1 MQFKKGYKHQLTEV
15 YERQTNICPLRAIMT
30 CFIALTTKGFLR
42 IRKYYCWDGA
52 SGPAFDTRNVME
64 ASLVH
69 DSFYQLIRNEDLD
82 YSYRKEVDQ
91 LFYDICRESGV
102 SWFRAKYMYLAVRLF
117 GGGAATGQTCFRHL
131 LEKIWR

>member
-15 YERQTNICPLRAIMT
+15 YERQTNICPLCAIMT
-30 CFIALTTKGFLR
+30 CFIVLTTKGFLR

-69 DSFYQLIRNEDLD
+69 DSFYQLIRNEDLA

-91 LFYDICRESGV
+91 LFYDICRESGI

-117 GGGAATGQTCFRHL
+117 GGGAAAGETCFKHL
-131 LEKIWR
+131 LGKIL